1 MKTLRWWAAVVAL
14 AVGLAYAISGV
25 RDVAERLS
33 TAERDR
39 AALAQQVR
47 SLGGVPV
54 AGPKGDDGTDGRDGR
69 PGPTGPAGPTGSV
82 ESPITR
88 STLPAGQLAR

>member
-1 MKTLRWWAAVVAL
+1 MKTLRWWAVLLAL
-14 AVGLAYAISGV
+14 CVGVSYAIAYGS
-25 RDVAERLS
+25 RLADRLD

-54 AGPKGDDGTDGRDGR
+54 AGPKGESGTNGHRSVTVRD
-69 PGPTGPAGPTGSV
+69 
-82 ESPITR
+82 
-88 STLPAGQLAR
+88 LPHHSDR